1 MPFPEYSTREQWIHA
16 ARSAA
21 GWTANAAGI
30 ERFRVPMAQVLA
42 VIDAE
47 AAGADE
53 AGRSALTPEHVATAS
68 GAPLRT
74 VLLIRAGL
82 ANSGLISHTAH
93 ISHTTM
99 VIQLQVPRGTTANAG
114 HSPLRDP

>member
-1 MPFPEYSTREQWIHA
+1 MPFPEYSTREQWIEA

-21 GWTANAAGI
+21 SRIENAAAL
-30 ERFRVPMAQVLA
+30 ERFRAPMDSVLA

-47 AAGADE
+47 AAGADDS
-53 AGRSALTPEHVATAS
+53 GRSTLSPEQIAEAS

-82 ANSGLISHTAH
+82 ANSGLMSRTSPA
-93 ISHTTM
+93 SPVM
-99 VIQLQVPRGTTANAG
+99 QLQLPRGTVEGAEHRFDG
-114 HSPLRDP
+114 H